1 MRVAIV
7 GAGVAGLGS
16 ALALARDGHDVV
28 LLERDS
34 TPLPDTPDEA
44 FDWKRRGAPQVRHS
58 HAFLARMRNLLR
70 DKLPD
75 VRDELLSAGATEV
88 AWGEMLPDTIED
100 RTPAAS
106 DEDLVMLCCRRTTF
120 EWVLRHAIVRTE
132 RADLRDG
139 VTVTG
144 LLGSNGSGPVRV
156 TGVRTSDGDVEADV
170 VLDATGRPSRLP
182 ELLREVGVRLE
193 ETKSGTGIVYLS
205 RFYRLREGA
214 EAPNAQAFNG
224 ADLGYL
230 KFAVFRGDNRSFSVT
245 LAYGTDDAEMRLL
258 RDRGRFDAATKAIP
272 AIAEWVHPDVAE
284 PISGVQYMGGLIN
297 RIRHFVVDGE
307 PVVRGLHGVGDASV
321 CTNPLYG
328 RGCSLGMVHGVLFAE
343 TLGRDGEDAR
353 DLAIAFDEATQREL
367 VPWYVASKQ
376 QDKVSMAVQR
386 GDELSEFD
394 TFVRSLV
401 TDGVFP
407 ASRYDADVSRA
418 WFRTFNLLTPPDS
431 LMTNPD
437 VMRTVMEYWN
447 GRESRDRPEA
457 MGPPREDF
465 LRTVTTDAP

>member
-1 MRVAIV
+1 MRIAIV

-28 LLERDS
+28 LLERDA

-70 DKLPD
+70 DRLPD
-75 VRDELLSAGATEV
+75 VRDELLEAGATEV
-88 AWGEMLPDTIED
+88 AWGDMLPDTVKD
-100 RTPAAS
+100 RTPKPE
-106 DEDLVMLCCRRTTF
+106 DDDLVMLCCRRTTF
-120 EWVLRHAIVRTE
+120 EWVLRHAILRTE

-144 LLGSNGSGPVRV
+144 LLSTNGSGPAHV
-156 TGVRTSDGDVEADV
+156 TGVRTSDGDVHADV
-170 VLDATGRPSRLP
+170 VLDATGRPSRMP
-182 ELLREVGVRLE
+182 QLLKEVGATLT

-205 RFYRLREGA
+205 RFYRLNEEA
-214 EAPNAQAFNG
+214 EPPNAQAFNG

-230 KFAVFRGDNRSFSVT
+230 KFAVFRGDNGSFSVT
-245 LAYGTDDAEMRLL
+245 LAYGTDDTEMRLL
-258 RDRGRFDAATKAIP
+258 RDSGRFDAATNAIP
-272 AIAEWVHPDVAE
+272 AIAEWVHPDRSV

-297 RIRHFVVDGE
+297 RIRNFVVDGE
-307 PVVRGLHGVGDASV
+307 PVVLGLHGLGDASV

-328 RGCSLGMVHGVLFAE
+328 RGCSLGMVHGVLFAD
-343 TLGRDGEDAR
+343 TISEDPRERA
-353 DLAIAFDEATQREL
+353 LAFDEATQREL

-386 GDELSEFD
+386 GEELSQFD
-394 TFVRSLV
+394 AFVRSLV

-407 ASRYDADVSRA
+407 ASRYEADVSRA
-418 WFRTFNLLTPPDS
+418 WFRTFNLLTSPDA

-447 GRESRDRPEA
+447 ERESREPPEP
-457 MGPPREDF
+457 MGPPREEF
-465 LRTVTTDAP
+465 LRTVTTEAP